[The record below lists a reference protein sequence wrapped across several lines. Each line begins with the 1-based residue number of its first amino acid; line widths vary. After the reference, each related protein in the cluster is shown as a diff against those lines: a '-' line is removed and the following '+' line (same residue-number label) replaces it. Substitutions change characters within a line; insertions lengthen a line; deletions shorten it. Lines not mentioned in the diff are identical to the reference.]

1 MAIFGHKRFS
11 PKVLPPQGAS
21 QQSWD
26 DAAQQL
32 DYTRSQVGELVDKFE
47 RFQAEMTRRKLGELR
62 LVQAGG
68 RNPVTEIAPD
78 YSPVACDACRTRL
91 PLAQMRE
98 IIQWRD
104 MRLTEIKRVWY
115 ACSLGCSQF
124 VQRTLREKP
133 MRRATSAAALEM
145 AQPARRTLPLIDRGR
160 A

>member
-1 MAIFGHKRFS
+1 MAIFGTRKPFT

-26 DAAQQL
+26 DAALRL
-32 DYTRSQVGELVDKFE
+32 DYTRGVGELVSKFE
-47 RFQAEMTRRKLGELR
+47 RFHAEQARRKLGELR
-62 LVQAGG
+62 LLQAGG

-78 YSPVACDACRTRL
+78 YSPVACDVCRTRL

-104 MRLTEIKRVWY
+104 TRLTEITRVWY

-124 VQRTLREKP
+124 VQRTLRDKP
-133 MRRATSAAALEM
+133 VRRATPLEM
-145 AQPARRTLPLIDRGR
+145 AQPARRTIPLIDRGR

>member
-1 MAIFGHKRFS
+1 MAIFGTRKPFS

-26 DAAQQL
+26 DAALQL
-32 DYTRSQVGELVDKFE
+32 AYSRGAVGELVDKFE
-47 RFQAEMTRRKLGELR
+47 RFEAEQARRKLGGLR
-62 LVQAGG
+62 LTQAGG

-78 YSPVACDACRTRL
+78 YSPVACDVCRTRL

-104 MRLTEIKRVWY
+104 TRLTEIKRVWY

-124 VQRTLREKP
+124 VQRTLHEKP
-133 MRRATSAAALEM
+133 ARRATPLEM
-145 AQPARRTLPLIDRGR
+145 AQPARRTIPLIDRGR

>member
-21 QQSWD
+21 QNAWD
-26 DAAQQL
+26 EAAQQL
-32 DYTRSQVGELVDKFE
+32 EYTRSQVGELVDKFE
-47 RFQAEMTRRKLGELR
+47 RFQAEQSRRKLGELR
-62 LVQAGG
+62 LLQAGG
-68 RNPVTEIAPD
+68 KLPITEIAPD
-78 YSPVACDACRTRL
+78 YSPVACDVCRTRL

-104 MRLTEIKRVWY
+104 LRLTEITRVWY

-133 MRRATSAAALEM
+133 MRRATPLEM
-145 AQPARRTLPLIDRGR
+145 AQPARRTIPLIDRGW
-160 A
+160 